1 MEKTISF
8 DLVSPEKLI
17 FNDKVGMI
25 IVPGKEG
32 DLGVLPG
39 HSKLLSSLRPGR
51 VLVYG
56 ESKNLLKSF
65 FVSGGFVEINPE
77 KCIVLAEE
85 VNDMS
90 ELEKGKIEQQ
100 MRDLEKETS
109 DESKQQYLIAQ
120 SKIDALNS
128 SHYEKI

>member
-8 DLVSPEKLI
+8 DLVSPEQLI

-90 ELEKGKIEQQ
+90 ELDQGMVNKKCAI
-100 MRDLEKETS
+100 
-109 DESKQQYLIAQ
+109 
-120 SKIDALNS
+120 
-128 SHYEKI
+128 